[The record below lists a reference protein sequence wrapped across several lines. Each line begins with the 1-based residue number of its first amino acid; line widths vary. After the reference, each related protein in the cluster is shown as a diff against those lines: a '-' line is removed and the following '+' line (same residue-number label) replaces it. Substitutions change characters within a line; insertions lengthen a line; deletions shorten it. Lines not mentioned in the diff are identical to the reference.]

1 MTIINN
7 NTVVVYTSLELKEVL
22 ENDNNYTYVYFGNN
36 IILSSGISISSSK
49 TNVVIDGTYND
60 VTYEYTDQK
69 KAGTSDTINIISPL
83 TQKVTVKNMKITGY
97 NYYGIIYVPENSK
110 YIDTVVEY
118 NNVTYVGPQ
127 ISFHP
132 VGLTRFIDCIITI
145 QDNYATGNEV
155 AECNKIEIGGTTNII
170 HKSTSNSS
178 FWFRN
183 ANPSLTILKDAT
195 VNFNSVSRELFY
207 GVNNLNLIISKNAS
221 FYVTAHSGLA
231 YGTNGTGTTLID
243 ENAFFS
249 IKQTDYNGSYATWY
263 SYGVIT
269 LNKNALLSIISNYS
283 NITKSNYNISF
294 QGSSAGLILNNPE
307 KVILYNSVASV
318 ISATNTSSFQFI
330 YNRINLFDNAISIDS
345 DISKDNLPTYSWYK
359 KTELSSVNGTFTNSK
374 TVIDNHN
381 YTEEELTNLPSLDNF
396 NFTNKIILYFMFHV
410 KHSD

>member
-1 MTIINN
+1 
-7 NTVVVYTSLELKEVL
+7 
-22 ENDNNYTYVYFGNN
+22 
-36 IILSSGISISSSK
+36 
-49 TNVVIDGTYND
+49 
-60 VTYEYTDQK
+60 
-69 KAGTSDTINIISPL
+69 
-83 TQKVTVKNMKITGY
+83 MKITGY

-183 ANPSLTILKDAT
+183 ANPSLIILKDAT

-269 LNKNALLSIISNYS
+269 LNKNASLSIISNYS

-307 KVILYNSVASV
+307 KVISYNSVASV

-330 YNRINLFDNAISIDS
+330 YIDKF
-345 DISKDNLPTYSWYK
+345 I
-359 KTELSSVNGTFTNSK
+359 
-374 TVIDNHN
+374 
-381 YTEEELTNLPSLDNF
+381 
-396 NFTNKIILYFMFHV
+396 
-410 KHSD
+410 